1 MTTNVLLI
9 DDYGGPYLLDT
20 IRCLSY
26 EQAVNIFV
34 VSPEKKTYFN
44 TIPYSR
50 YVTKYQYLKSSDPKE
65 IIQEISAL
73 EKKWDIN
80 MILPVKFSNYQFI
93 TKYRRLFNGS
103 VFPPMPTQSTFAT
116 VTNKFFLAEFLV
128 NNSFPS
134 PKTKEISGDNIQQ
147 FNFPLLLKPRTD
159 FEENR
164 IMECKSREEYEEKIS
179 NIDFKAD
186 DYVIQEKLNG
196 EDIDISLLAENGEIL
211 AYTIQKGLVREAYSF
226 ATGIEFLEDQ
236 KLLDAT
242 KAIVKQLNWS
252 GIAHLDFIYRKETD
266 SYLLIDFNPRMWSTL
281 IGSLYA
287 GVNFPGLMISRA
299 HHKEISFEG
308 YQKTKFYLAKAALQS
323 KSFSVLKTS
332 SWQYIV
338 KDPLPEIAKGIA
350 RIFYQ
355 SRGD

>member
-26 EQAVNIFV
+26 KQAVNIFV

-50 YVTKYQYLKSSDPKE
+50 YVSKYQYLKSSDPKE

-73 EKKWDIN
+73 EKKWDID
-80 MILPVKFSNYQFI
+80 MILPVKYSNYQFI
-93 TKYRRLFNGS
+93 TKHRALFNGS

-116 VTNKFFLAEFLV
+116 VTNKLFLAEFLV

-134 PKTKEISGDNIQQ
+134 PKTKEISADNIQQ

-159 FEENR
+159 YEENR
-164 IMECKSREEYEEKIS
+164 IMECKSREEYERNIS
-179 NIDFKAD
+179 KKGFKAD
-186 DYVIQEKLNG
+186 EYVIQEKLNG
-196 EDIDISLLAENGEIL
+196 EDIDISLLAENGEII

-226 ATGIEFLEDQ
+226 AIGIEFLEDP
-236 KLLDAT
+236 KLLDET

-252 GIAHLDFIYRKETD
+252 GIAHLDFIYLNETD

-299 HHKEISFEG
+299 NHKEISFEG
-308 YQKTKFYLAKAALQS
+308 YQKTKFYLAKPALQS

-338 KDPLPEIAKGIA
+338 KDPLPEIAKVIGYLKSKFQA
-350 RIFYQ
+350 
-355 SRGD
+355 